1 MSAPPVAHLGTVSD
15 RTRGRRGGAPR
26 GTLVELVRLILV
38 SVFAVGGWQIA
49 DRGFEGR
56 TALLLGIALGSMVG
70 YVVGGVIGRLT
81 VRAVSE
87 AEAEFQKVPAGEILA
102 GTIGL
107 ILGLSIAVLSSFL
120 LFRLPPEAA
129 GPTIAFVAVSL
140 SYAGYRIGRAK
151 WADFFSL
158 FGLRLPGAGVRPGEI
173 NVVDTS
179 ALIDGRVLEVV
190 TAGFL
195 GGTFLVHR
203 GVLDELQRIADSS
216 DPKRRQRG
224 RRGLDVLNDLQRT
237 AEVVLVDEPI
247 QGDVD
252 GVLVRMAKDRGGVV
266 ITSDAN
272 LAKVATALDVPVRSM
287 NELATAVRPPASAG
301 EELTIHISRE
311 GREAG
316 QGVGYLEDGTM
327 VVVEQGRPHLGSD
340 VVVTVTNVIQTASGR
355 LLFARLDR

>member
-1 MSAPPVAHLGTVSD
+1 VSD
-15 RTRGRRGGAPR
+15 RTRGRALGGGPR
-26 GTLVELVRLILV
+26 GTVVELIRLILV

-49 DRGFEGR
+49 ERGFDGQQ
-56 TALLLGIALGSMVG
+56 TALLLGIGLGSMVG

-81 VRAVSE
+81 IRAVRD
-87 AEAEFQKVPAGEILA
+87 AEAEFKEVPAGEILA
-102 GTIGL
+102 GTFGL

-120 LFRLPPEAA
+120 LFRLPPAAA
-129 GPTIAFVAVSL
+129 GPTIAFMAVSL

-158 FGLRLPGAGVRPGEI
+158 FGLRPPGAGVRPGEI

-179 ALIDGRVLEVV
+179 ALIDGRVLDVV

-195 GGTFLVHR
+195 AGTFLVHR

-216 DPKRRQRG
+216 DPQRRQRG
-224 RRGLDVLNDLQRT
+224 RRGLDVLNDLQRS
-237 AEVVLVDEPI
+237 AEVVLVDESV

-252 GVLVRMAKDRGGVV
+252 GVLVRLAKDRGGVV
-266 ITSDAN
+266 ITCDAN

-287 NELATAVRPPASAG
+287 NELATAVRPPVSAG

-311 GREAG
+311 GREEG

-327 VVVEQGRPHLGSD
+327 VVVEQGRSHLGSD